1 MYGRDNF
8 IEEFYGK
15 WILRDVAELLAGENF
30 PYISSQMY
38 PYRCDS
44 CELIVQEKS
53 PFCPNCGRAMDDEA
67 ALTIADRLNRWWQ
80 ANEILE

>member
-8 IEEFYGK
+8 IEEFYSR
-15 WILRDVAELLAGENF
+15 WIQRDDAELLAGESS
-30 PYISSQMY
+30 PYIWLAMY
-38 PYRCDS
+38 PYRCEC

-67 ALTIADRLNRWWQ
+67 VKIVKYRLDKW
-80 ANEILE
+80 EEGSG